1 MKKTLVKKIMF
12 CLGLLAVLSLIA
24 GYPLVRAQRTLKRQT
39 GTVEYTGRGL
49 RDPFESP
56 FELFVPLE
64 EVPKEKKRAPIAG
77 GLAHLVVQGMIW
89 DSKIPQAIINNTV
102 VRPGEVIEGAEILDI
117 RKEGVYVLYEGNQY
131 ILRPTILREDER
143 LRRR

>member
-1 MKKTLVKKIMF
+1 MKKTSLKKVIL
-12 CLGLLAVLSLIA
+12 CLGLLAVLSLIT
-24 GYPLVRAQRTLKRQT
+24 GYPLVRAQRTSKRQAEV
-39 GTVEYTGRGL
+39 VEYTGRGL

-64 EVPKEKKRAPIAG
+64 EAPKEKKGAPIAG
-77 GLAHLVVQGMIW
+77 GLTHLVVQGMIW
-89 DSKIPQAIINNTV
+89 DSKIPQAIINDTV

-131 ILRPTILREDER
+131 ILRPTILR
-143 LRRR
+143 